1 MSRKRKRKVHS
12 RNTGAKNT
20 GFPFTLAGTLLFVG
34 SAALF
39 YLWLGG
45 RCEALGTEIKNLE
58 KHYSEVQDRRR
69 VEEIK
74 WAAMT
79 TLPGVEQALIR
90 HGLEMRFPDKRHIV
104 EVPASLYA
112 GGLDESS
119 LALHDDAHGRSR
131 VAMND

>member
-12 RNTGAKNT
+12 RNTGAKST

-34 SAALF
+34 TASLF

-45 RCEALGTEIKNLE
+45 RCEALGTEIKSLE
-58 KHYSEVQDRRR
+58 RRHTEVQARRR
-69 VEEIK
+69 VEEVK

-90 HGLEMRFPDKRHIV
+90 HGMEMRFPDKRHIV

-112 GGLDESS
+112 GGLNGSS
-119 LALHDDAHGRSR
+119 LALHHDAHGRSR